1 MRLEMVALFRGLTE
15 RTRHAVSAIA
25 IEESYHKGSFLFHSG
40 DPAGHLFVLEQGR
53 VRLQV
58 GNSTHLAVLHC
69 DAGEI
74 VGWTSMA
81 GQSTYSS
88 SAECIDLVTVLKFEG
103 KALADILEQDP
114 VSGMS
119 FYRGL
124 AEIIGRRL
132 VASYGATVS
141 VHGERDPKYWG

>member
-1 MRLEMVALFRGLTE
+1 MRLEMVALFRGLTDH
-15 RTRHAVSAIA
+15 TRHAVSALA
-25 IEESYHKGSFLFHSG
+25 IEESHAKGSFLFQTG
-40 DPAGHLFVLEQGR
+40 DPARHLYVLEQGR
-53 VRLQV
+53 VRLKI
-58 GNSTHLAVLHC
+58 GGSSHLAVLHC

-81 GQSTYSS
+81 GHPTYTA
-88 SAECIDLVTVLKFEG
+88 SAECVEAVTVLKFDCVT
-103 KALADILEQDP
+103 LAGILEEDP

-132 VASYGATVS
+132 VASYAATIS